1 MRFPVFTLLGDAMRS
16 TKSAIRVLMMA
27 GLCAAA
33 FGLGCSSTPEIGE
46 GTPLESE
53 FVEAPPWVV
62 EGCHAYW
69 DDDDELICGVGSA
82 SGSRNVSL
90 MRTTAVGRGRT
101 EIART
106 LGVQVKAM
114 LKDYAATTTG
124 GQEFGEAANDE
135 QHIVDVSKQITDM
148 SLAGTEQTASWI
160 SQTGTYYA
168 LVALDVEK
176 FSDAVSR
183 MDQLSESVRRAVV
196 ERAEDSFRELN
207 EEVEN
212 ERAR

>member
-1 MRFPVFTLLGDAMRS
+1 MHPVLFQIGPLTLHTYG
-16 TKSAIRVLMMA
+16 IFV
-27 GLCAAA
+27 AAA
-33 FGLGCSSTPEIGE
+33 FFLAIGMSVHEGKRQGLDPK
-46 GTPLESE
+46 LHFE
-53 FVEAPPWVV
+53 FVEAPPWVIQ
-62 EGCHAYW
+62 GCRAYW
-69 DDDDELICGVGSA
+69 DDDEELICGVGSA
-82 SGSRNVSL
+82 GGSRNVSL
-90 MRTTAVGRGRT
+90 MRTTAIGRGRT

-135 QHIVDVSKQITDM
+135 QHIVDVSKQITDI
-148 SLAGTEQTASWI
+148 SLTGTEMTDSWI
-160 SQTGTYYA
+160 SQNGTYYA
-168 LVALDVEK
+168 LVSLDVEK

-196 ERAEDSFRELN
+196 ERAQDSFKELDD
-207 EEVEN
+207 EIEN